1 VNLRWSVLG
10 GGTVITTADALTRRI
25 SPIVLLGTWSITLI
39 VLAVAQV
46 RLHGRT
52 LDAVLVLVQHLGRD
66 ATRIIIRRHGEVEI
80 HTVRDTAQV
89 RRRGQAPPRRQRRR
103 RRRPGDRGRR
113 ERHRPPPRASPRSRS
128 GG

>member
-1 VNLRWSVLG
+1 VNLRWSMLG
-10 GGTVITTADALTRRI
+10 GGTIITAADALTRRI
-25 SPIVLLGTWSITLI
+25 PPIVLLGAWSITLI

-66 ATRIIIRRHGEVEI
+66 ATRVIIRRHGEVEI
-80 HTVRDTAQV
+80 HTVRDTAHGP
-89 RRRGQAPPRRQRRR
+89 RRQPAPPRRQHRRR
-103 RRRPGDRGRR
+103 RVGRGRHK
-113 ERHRPPPRASPRSRS
+113 RHRQPPRASPHSRS